1 MKKEAVPLV
10 VILLI
15 FIIISCGTNDNLV
28 PQDNPVTQ
36 YVGWAIGMDA
46 NATPVIVHT
55 ADSGLTWQVQGDWS
69 AWTGL
74 AGVDISAVDDQT
86 AWAAIGSGSTDTRGY
101 ILHTTDGGAT
111 WVTQTIPAGLVGGI
125 KGVKG
130 VSRNEAWAASLGGI
144 ILHTT
149 DGGATWNVVLQS
161 AAPITQVNRMD
172 VIGTNVWIAD
182 AAIGGAVV
190 HTQDG
195 GLTWR
200 AEYLPNGDSPLTV
213 HAFSPL
219 AVWGSVSELKNATFY
234 RTVNGGDLWAEVI
247 LVGAGDHLDDVC
259 ATSPDEA
266 WGVMNGRSVSGKIW
280 RVHVSANGIPE
291 AKDVSPPELTGY
303 TPGGITCMDNSV
315 AWVVAKKGGAPDPTK
330 PRGIILHTT
339 DGEHW
344 VQQTAPT
351 QISYWKVSF
360 VGARR

>member
-10 VILLI
+10 VMLVI
-15 FIIISCGTNDNLV
+15 FMIMSCGKTN
-28 PQDNPVTQ
+28 DNPVTQ
-36 YVGWAIGMDA
+36 YVGWAIGQDA
-46 NATPVIVHT
+46 NNTPVIVHT
-55 ADSGLTWQVQGDWS
+55 ADSGLTWQVQGDLS

-74 AGVDISAVDDQT
+74 QGFDISSVDDQT

-111 WVTQTIPAGLVGGI
+111 WVTQTIPDGLTGGI

-149 DGGATWNVVLQS
+149 DGGATWNVVPHPT
-161 AAPITQVNRMD
+161 APITQVNRMD
-172 VIGTNVWIAD
+172 VLGTNVWIAD
-182 AAIGGAVV
+182 AATGGAVV

-219 AVWGSVSELKNATFY
+219 AAWGSGSDLTQNATFY
-234 RTVNGGDLWAEVI
+234 RTVNGGDLWAKVI
-247 LVGAGDHLDDVC
+247 LISNRDHLDDVC
-259 ATSPDEA
+259 AASPDDA
-266 WGVMNGRSVSGKIW
+266 WGVTNGHSVSGKIW
-280 RVHVSANGIPE
+280 RVHVSADGVPE
-291 AKDVSPPELTGY
+291 AKNVSPPELIGY
-303 TPGGITCMDNSV
+303 TPGGITCMDKSV
-315 AWVVAKKGGAPDPTK
+315 AWVVAQKGGAPDPTK
-330 PRGIILHTT
+330 PRGIILHTV
-339 DGEHW
+339 DGENW
-344 VQQTAPT
+344 VQQPAPA
-351 QISYWKVSF
+351 QIRYWKVSF

>member
-1 MKKEAVPLV
+1 MLV
-10 VILLI
+10 I
-15 FIIISCGTNDNLV
+15 FIIISCNETNDNPV
-28 PQDNPVTQ
+28 THDNPVTQ
-36 YVGWAIGMDA
+36 YVGWAIGQDA
-46 NATPVIVHT
+46 NNTPVIVHT
-55 ADSGLTWQVQGDWS
+55 ADSGLTWQVQGDLS

-74 AGVDISAVDDQT
+74 QGFDISSVDDQT
-86 AWAAIGSGSTDTRGY
+86 AWAAFGTGSTDTRGY

-111 WVTQTIPAGLVGGI
+111 WVTQTIPDGLAGGI

-130 VSRNEAWAASLGGI
+130 VSRNEAWATSLGGI

-149 DGGATWNVVLQS
+149 DGGATWNVVPHPT
-161 AAPITQVNRMD
+161 APITQVNRMD

-182 AAIGGAVV
+182 FAAGGAVV

-219 AVWGSVSELKNATFY
+219 AVWGSASEPRTATFF
-234 RTVNGGDLWAEVI
+234 RTVNGGDLWAKVI
-247 LVGAGDHLDDVC
+247 VVGAQHHLDDVC
-259 ATSPDEA
+259 AASPDDA
-266 WGVMNGRSVSGKIW
+266 WGVLNAGVSGKIW
-280 RVHVSANGIPE
+280 RVHVSADGIPE

-303 TPGGITCMDNSV
+303 KPVGITCMDNSV
-315 AWVVAKKGGAPDPTK
+315 AWVVAQKGGAPDPTK
-330 PRGIILHTT
+330 PRGIILHTV
-339 DGEHW
+339 DGENW

-351 QISYWKVSF
+351 QVMYWKVSF